1 MASQLITEDQLMA
14 RMNLVDKDCSFENRA
29 NITPKKVVLIACP
42 WTFFDHVEFR
52 SQQLG
57 LGYVG
62 AYFLQFGHVISAFID
77 PMIDGGET
85 VKVSMETKYQT
96 TNRFGHSD
104 EWIVSRIPQDTDI
117 IGINAPFTDS
127 RIVLYP
133 LIKKIKAVFPDTPV
147 VVGGI
152 LATTLPRQVIT
163 ESGADIVVKGEGEVA
178 FSRILNGHPL
188 DKIPGLVFKRADGS
202 IFESPLR
209 SEQLK
214 IIDLIPPP
222 GYDFR
227 PMEEYVKWSPRGNQ
241 ADRTLSII
249 SSRGCP
255 FTCEFCSI
263 PEKGQLWRPFTPE
276 RVLQEI
282 KMAIE
287 KWGVNHIEFEDD
299 NFTLQEPRALAV
311 LEYLRGLRRQGNDF
325 LCTFPNGI
333 MIDKMTENL
342 AVLLK
347 EAGTEIIYLP
357 VESGDLRTLL
367 AMDKPM
373 AEKHLEK
380 TLQVAKWC
388 VDAGLHVSC
397 FFIVAYPGGRL
408 SKKYLHNPDMLSRYK
423 NHLIKSSGEFFGE
436 GESVSDYIKEGRE
449 LFMRGEDEESFQTSI
464 AFCKKLLA
472 LGVQGIT
479 PLIATPYPGT
489 EMYEICARFG
499 WLAFDDDREVLTTV
513 SYAAVNPGRI
523 QINTPWCSQQEA
535 YDRWREMMDMFP
547 TYHNVRKS
555 DEDRD
560 LLTGRKIS
568 GS

>member
-1 MASQLITEDQLMA
+1 MAK
-14 RMNLVDKDCSFENRA
+14 MNLIESDASLGKQVV
-29 NITPKKVVLIACP
+29 PKKVTLIACP
-42 WTFFDHVEFR
+42 WTFYNEVEFR

-62 AYFLQFGHVISAFID
+62 AYAKQFGHEIVAFID
-77 PMIDGGET
+77 PMIGGGEF
-85 VKVSMETKYQT
+85 VKETIQTKYQQ

-104 EWIVSRIPQDTDI
+104 EWIVSQIPADTDV
-117 IGINAPFTDS
+117 IGVNAPFTDS

-133 LIKKIKAVFPDTPV
+133 LVKKIKAAFPSVPV
-147 VVGGI
+147 VIGGV
-152 LATTLPRQVIT
+152 LATTLPREVLR

-188 DKIPGLVFKRADGS
+188 EMIPGLVLKLPNGD
-202 IFESPLR
+202 IFESSQR

-214 IIDLIPPP
+214 KVDMIPPP

-227 PMEEYVKWSPRGNQ
+227 PMSEYVNWSPRGNR
-241 ADRTLSII
+241 ADRTLSLI

-276 RVLQEI
+276 RVLAEI
-282 KMAIE
+282 KMSIE

-311 LEYLRGLRRQGNDF
+311 LQYLRDLRKKGHDF

-347 EAGTEIIYLP
+347 EAGAEIIYLP
-357 VESGDLRTLL
+357 VESGDPRTLL

-373 AEKHLEK
+373 AEHHLLK
-380 TLQVAKWC
+380 TLQVADWC
-388 VDAGLHVSC
+388 VKAGLTVSC
-397 FFIVAYPGGRL
+397 FFIVAYPGGRV
-408 SKKYLHNPDMLSRYK
+408 KGRHARNP
-423 NHLIKSSGEFFGE
+423 
-436 GESVSDYIKEGRE
+436 E
-449 LFMRGEDEESFQTSI
+449 LFVQYEEYLVKDGDDVFMMGEDEKSFETTVN
-464 AFCKKLLA
+464 FCKKLLK
-472 LGVQGIT
+472 LGVTGIT

-489 EMYEICARFG
+489 EMYEVCERFG
-499 WLAFDDDREVLTTV
+499 WLAFEDDADVLTTV
-513 SYAAVNPGRI
+513 SYAAMNPGRV
-523 QINTPWCSQQEA
+523 QVQTPMCSQGRGFE
-535 YDRWREMMDMFP
+535 RWQEMMAMFP
-547 TYHNVRKS
+547 TLHNVRKK
-555 DEDRD
+555 EGNEQ
-560 LLTGRKIS
+560 LLTGQEIRKN
-568 GS
+568 